1 TQTRFGSIMNASNA
15 TRQKLVIAVDGPS
28 GSGKSSISREAAKRL
43 GFNFLDTGAMYRMMT
58 LFLSRK
64 NVKTDEEIAIVFAND
79 DINFEISTNPTEI
92 MFKLN
97 GEDVSKI
104 IRTEEVTRNVSFY
117 SALQLV
123 RNFLLEKQRFI
134 INNSSHSIVVEGRD
148 IGSVVVPNAD
158 LKIFITASE
167 KARAERRAKELNLD
181 VAQVLNDQKIRDQK
195 DSSRKISPLIKLE
208 DSMELDTSHLSFD
221 QSVEKFIELVKN
233 V

>member
-1 TQTRFGSIMNASNA
+1 MNASNA

-43 GFNFLDTGAMYRMMT
+43 GFNFLDTGAMYRMIT

-79 DINFEISTNPTEI
+79 DINFEISTNPTEV

-134 INNSSHSIVVEGRD
+134 INNSNDSIVVEGRD

-195 DSSRKISPLIKLE
+195 DSRRKISPLIKLE
-208 DSMELDTSHLSFD
+208 DSMELDTSQLSFD

>member
-1 TQTRFGSIMNASNA
+1 MNASNV

-43 GFNFLDTGAMYRMMT
+43 GFNFLDTGAMYRMIT

-64 NVKTDEEIAIVFAND
+64 NVKTDEEIEIVLTNN
-79 DINFEISTNPTEI
+79 DINFEIATNPTEI

-134 INNSSHSIVVEGRD
+134 INNSNDSIVVEGRD

-167 KARAERRAKELNLD
+167 KARAERRAKEMNLD

-208 DSMELDTSHLSFD
+208 DSMELDTSQLSFD

>member
-1 TQTRFGSIMNASNA
+1 MNASNA

-43 GFNFLDTGAMYRMMT
+43 GFNFLDTGAMYRMIT

-64 NVKTDEEIAIVFAND
+64 NVKTDKEIELVFAND

-134 INNSSHSIVVEGRD
+134 IMNSNDSIVVEGRD

-208 DSMELDTSHLSFD
+208 DSMELDTSQLSFD

>member
-1 TQTRFGSIMNASNA
+1 MNASNA
-15 TRQKLVIAVDGPS
+15 TRQKLVVAVDGPS

-43 GFNFLDTGAMYRMMT
+43 GFNFLDTGAMYRMIT

-64 NVKTDEEIAIVFAND
+64 NVKNDEEIEIVLAND
-79 DINFEISTNPTEI
+79 DINFDISTNPTEI

-134 INNSSHSIVVEGRD
+134 IMNSNDSIVVEGRD

-208 DSMELDTSHLSFD
+208 DSMELDTSQLSFD

>member
-1 TQTRFGSIMNASNA
+1 MNASNA
-15 TRQKLVIAVDGPS
+15 TRQKLIIAVDGPS

-43 GFNFLDTGAMYRMMT
+43 GFNFLDTGAMYRMIT

-134 INNSSHSIVVEGRD
+134 IMNSNDSIVVEGRD

-208 DSMELDTSHLSFD
+208 DSMELDTSQLSFD

>member
-1 TQTRFGSIMNASNA
+1 MNASNA
-15 TRQKLVIAVDGPS
+15 TRQKLIIAVDGPS

-43 GFNFLDTGAMYRMMT
+43 GFNFLDTGAMYRMIT

-64 NVKTDEEIAIVFAND
+64 NVKNDEEIEIVLAND
-79 DINFEISTNPTEI
+79 DINFDISTNPTEI

-104 IRTEEVTRNVSFY
+104 IRTEEVTLNVSFY

-134 INNSSHSIVVEGRD
+134 INNSKDSIVVEGRD

-208 DSMELDTSHLSFD
+208 DSMELDTSQLSFD

>member
-1 TQTRFGSIMNASNA
+1 MNASSA
-15 TRQKLVIAVDGPS
+15 TRQKLIIAVDGPS

-43 GFNFLDTGAMYRMMT
+43 GFNFLDTGAMYRMIT

-64 NVKTDEEIAIVFAND
+64 NVKNDEEIEIVLAND
-79 DINFEISTNPTEI
+79 DINFDISTNPTEI

-134 INNSSHSIVVEGRD
+134 INNSNDSIVVEGRD

-208 DSMELDTSHLSFD
+208 DSMELDTSQLSFD
-221 QSVEKFIELVKN
+221 QSVKKFIELVKN

>member
-1 TQTRFGSIMNASNA
+1 MNASNA

-43 GFNFLDTGAMYRMMT
+43 GFNFLDTGAMYRMIT

-64 NVKTDEEIAIVFAND
+64 NVKNDEEIEIVLAND
-79 DINFEISTNPTEI
+79 DINFDISTNPTEI

-117 SALQLV
+117 SALKLV

-134 INNSSHSIVVEGRD
+134 IMNSNDSIVVEGRD

-208 DSMELDTSHLSFD
+208 DSMELDTSQLSFD

>member
-1 TQTRFGSIMNASNA
+1 MNASNA
-15 TRQKLVIAVDGPS
+15 TRQKLVVAVDGPS

-43 GFNFLDTGAMYRMMT
+43 GFNFLDTGAMYRMIT

-64 NVKTDEEIAIVFAND
+64 NLKNDEEIEIVLAND
-79 DINFEISTNPTEI
+79 DINFDISTNPTEI

-134 INNSSHSIVVEGRD
+134 IMNSNDSIVVEGRD

-208 DSMELDTSHLSFD
+208 DSMELDTSQLSFD

>member
-1 TQTRFGSIMNASNA
+1 MNASNA

-64 NVKTDEEIAIVFAND
+64 NVKTDEGIDIVLAND

-104 IRTEEVTRNVSFY
+104 IRTEDVTRNVSFY

-134 INNSSHSIVVEGRD
+134 INNSNESIVVEGRD

-158 LKIFITASE
+158 LKIFITASDE
-167 KARAERRAKELNLD
+167 ARAERRAKELNLD

-208 DSMELDTSHLSFD
+208 DSMELDTSQLSFD

>member
-1 TQTRFGSIMNASNA
+1 MNASNA

-43 GFNFLDTGAMYRMMT
+43 GFNFLDTGAMYRMIT

-64 NVKTDEEIAIVFAND
+64 NLKNDEEIEIVLAND
-79 DINFEISTNPTEI
+79 DINFDISTNPTEI

-117 SALQLV
+117 SALQVV

-134 INNSSHSIVVEGRD
+134 INNSNDSIVVEGRD

-208 DSMELDTSHLSFD
+208 DSMELDTSQLSFD
-221 QSVEKFIELVKN
+221 QSVKKFIELVKN

>member
-1 TQTRFGSIMNASNA
+1 MNASNA

-43 GFNFLDTGAMYRMMT
+43 GFNFLDTGAMYRMIT

-64 NVKTDEEIAIVFAND
+64 NVKNDEEIEIVLAND

-134 INNSSHSIVVEGRD
+134 INNSNDSIVVEGRD

-208 DSMELDTSHLSFD
+208 DSMELDTSQLSFD

>member
-1 TQTRFGSIMNASNA
+1 MNASNA

-43 GFNFLDTGAMYRMMT
+43 GFNFLDTGAMYRMIT

-104 IRTEEVTRNVSFY
+104 IRSEEVTRNVSFY

-134 INNSSHSIVVEGRD
+134 INNSNDSIVVEGRD

-208 DSMELDTSHLSFD
+208 DSMELDTSQLSFD

>member
-1 TQTRFGSIMNASNA
+1 MNASNA

-43 GFNFLDTGAMYRMMT
+43 GFNFLDTGAMYRMIT

-64 NVKTDEEIAIVFAND
+64 NLKNDEEIEIVLAND
-79 DINFEISTNPTEI
+79 DINFDISTNPTEI

-134 INNSSHSIVVEGRD
+134 INNSNDSIVVEGRD
-148 IGSVVVPNAD
+148 IGSVVVPHAD

-208 DSMELDTSHLSFD
+208 DSMELDTSQLSFD
-221 QSVEKFIELVKN
+221 QSVKKFIELVKN

>member
-1 TQTRFGSIMNASNA
+1 MNASNA

-43 GFNFLDTGAMYRMMT
+43 GFNFLDTGAMYRMIT
-58 LFLSRK
+58 LFLSQK
-64 NVKTDEEIAIVFAND
+64 NVKNDEEIEIVLASD

-97 GEDVSKI
+97 GEDVSKV

-134 INNSSHSIVVEGRD
+134 INNSNNSIVVEGRD

-208 DSMELDTSHLSFD
+208 DSMELDTSQLSFD

>member
-1 TQTRFGSIMNASNA
+1 MNASNA

-43 GFNFLDTGAMYRMMT
+43 GFNFLDTGAMYRMIT

-64 NVKTDEEIAIVFAND
+64 NVKNDEEIEIVLAND
-79 DINFEISTNPTEI
+79 DINFDISTNPTEI

-104 IRTEEVTRNVSFY
+104 IRTEVVTRNVSFY

-134 INNSSHSIVVEGRD
+134 IMNSNDSIVVEGRD

-208 DSMELDTSHLSFD
+208 DSMELDTSQLSFD

>member
-1 TQTRFGSIMNASNA
+1 MNASNA

-43 GFNFLDTGAMYRMMT
+43 GFNFLDTGAMYRMIT

-79 DINFEISTNPTEI
+79 DINFEISTNPTVI

-134 INNSSHSIVVEGRD
+134 INNSNDSIVVEGRD

-208 DSMELDTSHLSFD
+208 DSMELDTSQLSFD

>member
-1 TQTRFGSIMNASNA
+1 MNASNA

-43 GFNFLDTGAMYRMMT
+43 GFNFLDTGAMYRMIT

-64 NVKTDEEIAIVFAND
+64 NVKNDEEIEIVLAND

-134 INNSSHSIVVEGRD
+134 IMNSNDSIVVEGRD

-208 DSMELDTSHLSFD
+208 DSMELDTSQLSFD

>member
-1 TQTRFGSIMNASNA
+1 MNASNA

-43 GFNFLDTGAMYRMMT
+43 GFNFLDTGAMYRMIT

-64 NVKTDEEIAIVFAND
+64 NVKDDEEIEIVLAND
-79 DINFEISTNPTEI
+79 DINFDISTNPTEI

-134 INNSSHSIVVEGRD
+134 IMNSNDSIVVEGRD

-208 DSMELDTSHLSFD
+208 DSMELDTSQLSFD

>member
-1 TQTRFGSIMNASNA
+1 MNASNA
-15 TRQKLVIAVDGPS
+15 TRQKLVVAVDGPS

-43 GFNFLDTGAMYRMMT
+43 GFNFLDTGAMYRMIT

-79 DINFEISTNPTEI
+79 DINFEISTNPTEV

-134 INNSSHSIVVEGRD
+134 IMNSNDSIVVEGRD

-208 DSMELDTSHLSFD
+208 DSMELDTSQLSFD

>member
-1 TQTRFGSIMNASNA
+1 MNASNA

-43 GFNFLDTGAMYRMMT
+43 GFNFLDTGAMYRMIT

-134 INNSSHSIVVEGRD
+134 INNSKDSIVVEGRD

-208 DSMELDTSHLSFD
+208 DSMELDTSQLSFD

>member
-1 TQTRFGSIMNASNA
+1 M
-15 TRQKLVIAVDGPS
+15 VIAVDGPS

-43 GFNFLDTGAMYRMMT
+43 GFNFLDTGAMYRMIT
-58 LFLSRK
+58 LFLCRK
-64 NVKTDEEIAIVFAND
+64 NVKNDEEIEIVLAND

-134 INNSSHSIVVEGRD
+134 INNSNDSIVVEGRD

-167 KARAERRAKELNLD
+167 RARAERRAKELNLD

-208 DSMELDTSHLSFD
+208 DSMELDTSQLSFD

>member
-1 TQTRFGSIMNASNA
+1 MNASNA

-43 GFNFLDTGAMYRMMT
+43 GFNFLDTGAMYRMIT

-64 NVKTDEEIAIVFAND
+64 NIKTDEEIEIVFAND

-134 INNSSHSIVVEGRD
+134 INNSNDSIVVEGRD

-208 DSMELDTSHLSFD
+208 DSMELDTSQLSFD